1 MQTVTAKIEP
11 LMPVAAA
18 PPRPAIRGEPAPTPH
33 VEMRNLEKVYNSTR
47 GDIHAL
53 ANINLDIHE
62 HEFLS
67 LLGPSGCGK
76 STLLRCLAG
85 LERISAGTV
94 AIKGKPLDGAPEG
107 LGIVFQRDMLLD
119 WRNVLQNILL
129 PIEFRKLPKR
139 DYIDTAHRLLETF
152 GLTRYAK
159 RFPWELSGGMRQ
171 RVAICRAL
179 IDDPNLLLMDEPF
192 GALDAITRDNLN
204 IELQR
209 IWNTTRKTILF
220 ITHSINEAILL
231 SSRVA
236 VMGRD
241 PGRIEEIIEID
252 LPRPR
257 SLATRDT
264 PEFIRYSAHVRSI
277 FERLG
282 TLVG

>member
-1 MQTVTAKIEP
+1 MNARTA
-11 LMPVAAA
+11 VATDRRTMDGSEALVHL
-18 PPRPAIRGEPAPTPH
+18 RSVFKTYQSE
-33 VEMRNLEKVYNSTR
+33 R

-53 ANINLDIHE
+53 DNINLDIKQG
-62 HEFLS
+62 EFLS

-85 LERISAGTV
+85 LEDISSGEV
-94 AIKGKPLDGAPEG
+94 RVRGRELDGPPDD

-119 WRNVLQNILL
+119 WRSVLDNVLL
-129 PIEFRKLPKR
+129 PLEFLRRPRKPYIEPALK
-139 DYIDTAHRLLETF
+139 LLETF
-152 GLTRYAK
+152 GLRRFADRY
-159 RFPWELSGGMRQ
+159 PWELSGGMRQ

-179 IDDPNLLLMDEPF
+179 LSDPALLLMDEPF

-209 IWNTTRKTILF
+209 IWTQTHKTILF

-231 SSRVA
+231 SNRVA
-236 VMGRD
+236 VMARD
-241 PGRIEEIIEID
+241 PGRIEEIVEID

-257 SLATRDT
+257 SLAMRET
-264 PEFIRYSAHVRSI
+264 PEFIRYAAAVRSI

-282 TLVG
+282 TFIG

>member
-1 MQTVTAKIEP
+1 MTAGSARATADTQP
-11 LMPVAAA
+11 T
-18 PPRPAIRGEPAPTPH
+18 GEPAPST
-33 VEMRNLEKVYNSTR
+33 VESLVRLRSVYKTFQSDR

-53 ANINLDIHE
+53 DNIDLDIRQG
-62 HEFLS
+62 EFLS

-85 LERISAGTV
+85 LERISGGEV
-94 AIKGKPLDGAPEG
+94 VVRGRELNGPPDD

-119 WRNVLQNILL
+119 WRTVLDNVLL
-129 PIEFRKLPKR
+129 PLEFLRRPTKGYVEPGLK
-139 DYIDTAHRLLETF
+139 LLETF
-152 GLTRYAK
+152 GLRRFADRY
-159 RFPWELSGGMRQ
+159 PWELSGGMRQ

-179 IDDPNLLLMDEPF
+179 LSDPALLLMDEPF

-209 IWNTTRKTILF
+209 IWTQTHKTILF

-231 SSRVA
+231 SDRVA
-236 VMGRD
+236 VMARD
-241 PGRIEEIIEID
+241 PGRIEEIVEID

-257 SLATRDT
+257 SLAMRET
-264 PEFIRYSAHVRSI
+264 PEFIRYAAAVRAI

-282 TLVG
+282 TLIQ

>member
-1 MQTVTAKIEP
+1 VKATAKIDNGASVTP
-11 LMPVAAA
+11 LPRASAEAAG
-18 PPRPAIRGEPAPTPH
+18 PPH
-33 VEMRNLEKVYNSTR
+33 VQMRSLEKVYNSKR

-53 ANINLDIHE
+53 ANINLDIRE

-85 LERISAGTV
+85 LEKISSGTV
-94 AIKGKPLDGAPEG
+94 TVKGKPLDGAPDG

-119 WRNVLQNILL
+119 WRTVLQNVLL
-129 PIEFRKLPKR
+129 PLEFLRLPKR
-139 DYIDTAHRLLETF
+139 DYIDKAHALLETF
-152 GLTRYAK
+152 GLGRFANRY
-159 RFPWELSGGMRQ
+159 PWELSGGMRQ

-179 IDDPNLLLMDEPF
+179 LDDPNLLLMDEPF

-209 IWNTTRKTILF
+209 IWTQTRKTILF

-241 PGRIEEIIEID
+241 PGRIEEIVEID

-257 SLATRDT
+257 SLSTRDT
-264 PEFIRYSAHVRSI
+264 PEFARYSAHVRSI